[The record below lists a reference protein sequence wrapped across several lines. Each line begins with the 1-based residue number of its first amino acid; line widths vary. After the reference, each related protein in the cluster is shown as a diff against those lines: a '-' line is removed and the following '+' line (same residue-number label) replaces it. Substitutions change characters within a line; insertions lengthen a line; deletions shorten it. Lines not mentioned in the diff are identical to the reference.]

1 MRTLAVLAL
10 ATLALAGAGPVVS
23 QTPTLEQALRRARD
37 HTPLPLSLAR
47 DQAEWAEG
55 HASLPEGIDP
65 AEDIRSRIEA
75 LTFQADRDARLA
87 QTVFRDGAPDLG
99 RECVAT
105 GLQGCSSSMGGY
117 LALDEGRL
125 QWQVQDGFT
134 DENGVSGGIV
144 FIGDAGAARIGPR
157 APIAW
162 SFDGA
167 RFDAPVLLTG
177 PEFDGQAYVAVPGIR
192 AGSGS
197 GNADVLFRW
206 TPRASPELAQIDTW
220 SWRDSLDEKL
230 PEGLEILQG
239 VRFDWP
245 NMMAFTPLWQDGDG
259 NCCGTGGTA
268 ILSFDIEGDRLVLS
282 DVSVRDAT
290 LEAAARTPADVF
302 DYAGRRDGCARR
314 GGEQPMDGAA
324 GSIMARAIADLGCTT
339 LRTDGAALKRKY
351 ADDPPVSAS
360 APTAVS
366 TPRVKAAMIDPAAT
380 AAGTVT
386 GRASYHSTMS
396 ASSRSPSP

>member
-1 MRTLAVLAL
+1 MRALAVL
-10 ATLALAGAGPVVS
+10 TLVSLTLAGAGPVVS
-23 QTPTLEQALRRARD
+23 QTPTMEQALRRARD
-37 HTPLPLSLAR
+37 YTPLPLSLAS
-47 DQAEWAEG
+47 DQADWAES
-55 HASLPEGIDP
+55 HANLPEGLDP

-75 LTFQADRDARLA
+75 LTTQADRDQRLA
-87 QTVFRDGAPDLG
+87 RTIFRDGAPTLG

-105 GLQGCSSSMGGY
+105 GLKGCSSSMGGY
-117 LALDEGRL
+117 IVLNEGSL

-134 DENGVSGGIV
+134 DESGVSGGIV
-144 FIGDAGAARIGPR
+144 FIGDAGAARIGPV

-177 PEFDGQAYVAVPGIR
+177 PEFDGKAYVAVPGIR

-206 TPRASPELAQIDTW
+206 TPHASPELVQIDTW

-230 PEGLEILQG
+230 PEGLEIWQG

-268 ILSFDIEGDRLVLS
+268 ILSFDIEGDKLVLS
-282 DVSVRDAT
+282 DVSVRDAIVDS
-290 LEAAARTPADVF
+290 AISTPTEVF
-302 DYAGRRDGCARR
+302 DYAGRWAGCTHW
-314 GGEQPMDGAA
+314 GGEPGYDPERMAQINAA
-324 GSIMARAIADLGCTT
+324 LAE
-339 LRTDGAALKRKY
+339 LRCSALDADGAALKREY
-351 ADDPPVSAS
+351 ADS
-360 APTAVS
+360 
-366 TPRVKAAMIDPAAT
+366 PRTLALIARVE
-380 AAGTVT
+380 AG
-386 GRASYHSTMS
+386 GE
-396 ASSRSPSP
+396 

>member
-1 MRTLAVLAL
+1 MRALAVL
-10 ATLALAGAGPVVS
+10 TLVSLTLAGAGPVVS
-23 QTPTLEQALRRARD
+23 QTPTLDQALRRARD
-37 HTPLPLSLAR
+37 YTPLPLSLAR
-47 DQAEWAEG
+47 DQADWAES
-55 HASLPEGIDP
+55 HANLPEGFNP
-65 AEDIRSRIEA
+65 ADEIQSRIEA
-75 LTFQADRDARLA
+75 LTAQADRDQRLGH
-87 QTVFRDGAPDLG
+87 TIFRDGRPVLG
-99 RECVAT
+99 RACVAT
-105 GLQGCSSSMGGY
+105 GLKGCSSSMGGY
-117 LALDEGRL
+117 LVLGEGDL

-134 DENGVSGGIV
+134 DENGISGGII
-144 FIGDAGAARIGPR
+144 FIGDAGAARIGPT

-177 PEFDGQAYVAVPGIR
+177 PEFDGKAYVAVPGIR

-206 TPRASPELAQIDTW
+206 TPHASPELAQIDTW

-282 DVSVRDAT
+282 DVSVRDAIIDNA
-290 LEAAARTPADVF
+290 LMTPAEVF
-302 DYAGRRDGCARR
+302 DYARRWAGCAHF
-314 GGEQPMDGAA
+314 GGEYGYDADRTAQINAALAELRCSALEADGE
-324 GSIMARAIADLGCTT
+324 
-339 LRTDGAALKRKY
+339 ALKRTH
-351 ADDPPVSAS
+351 ADDPRTLALIV
-360 APTAVS
+360 
-366 TPRVKAAMIDPAAT
+366 RVQAN
-380 AAGTVT
+380 GE
-386 GRASYHSTMS
+386 
-396 ASSRSPSP
+396 